1 MIFHSLLGKI
11 KSFKIFQKQNTPV
24 VGAPIQER
32 KLINNAITANEINA
46 LPAEKILSQRESI
59 PTQYRKYKDII
70 FEAHDDRQEEYRENK
85 IPHIQS
91 PKSRIPTEKQA
102 EIDTEMAKIREE
114 LETRDTNTNP
124 STEEIPNIQVEYGE
138 QRM

>member
-32 KLINNAITANEINA
+32 KLINNAVTANEINA

-70 FEAHDDRQEEYRENK
+70 FEAHDDRQEENTTYSISK
-85 IPHIQS
+85 I
-91 PKSRIPTEKQA
+91 E
-102 EIDTEMAKIREE
+102 
-114 LETRDTNTNP
+114 NTNGKT
-124 STEEIPNIQVEYGE
+124 SRN
-138 QRM
+138 